1 MGSAG
6 TMVCG
11 NLGYVPASV
20 AVGSQGAP
28 GPLPTPVPIVEELPD
43 TGGESP
49 AAGMAL
55 LALLLGMGA
64 AVLGGMF
71 VVLGRRRFRTMM

>member
-1 MGSAG
+1 MEIW
-6 TMVCG
+6 VI
-11 NLGYVPASV
+11 VPASV

-49 AAGMAL
+49 AAVVAL
-55 LALLLGMGA
+55 LALLLGMGS
-64 AVLGGMF
+64 GGFGRNVF
-71 VVLGRRRFRTMM
+71 VVLGRRRFEL